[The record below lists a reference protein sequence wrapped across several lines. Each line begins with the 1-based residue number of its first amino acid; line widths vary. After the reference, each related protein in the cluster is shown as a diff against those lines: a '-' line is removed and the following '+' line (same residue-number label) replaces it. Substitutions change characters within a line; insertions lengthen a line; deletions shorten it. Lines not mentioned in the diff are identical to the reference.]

1 MKERYL
7 LVVLIIFVF
16 MLILDFYSFKGLK
29 TITFDFSNAQT
40 RHTVHIIYWSMSIL
54 FILPIPVFFFFSDYF
69 VDPKNNSTAF
79 LMNSVIFTYVL
90 AKLTFV
96 IFHGLDDILNLFRRI
111 FEAVFQSSSS
121 SDLQGSAITRL
132 NFLTYLGAAAFVLTA
147 SAFTYGIVKG
157 RFNFRIIAEKLKFK
171 NLPSKFNGFKVIQI
185 SDLHIGSFSRFHKSV
200 EDIIEKIN
208 NLNPDLIVFT
218 GDMVNNVADE
228 MEGWQPIFSRLKAK
242 HGKISILGNHDYGD
256 YHTFPSAQAKIDNLN
271 RLKEIHR
278 EIGFDLLLNEN
289 RTIKIDND
297 QISILG
303 VENWGNPPFVQY
315 GDLDLASKGTEN
327 AAFKLLLS
335 HDPSHWDEQVKPNT
349 NIDLTLSGHTH
360 GMQFGIEIPGFK
372 WSPVKYKYP
381 KWAGLYSEGNQHLY
395 VNRGFGHLGFAGR
408 VGMDPEITEI
418 ELLSA

>member
-1 MKERYL
+1 
-7 LVVLIIFVF
+7 V
-16 MLILDFYSFKGLK
+16 
-29 TITFDFSNAQT
+29 
-40 RHTVHIIYWSMSIL
+40 
-54 FILPIPVFFFFSDYF
+54 
-69 VDPKNNSTAF
+69 AF
-79 LMNSVIFTYVL
+79 
-90 AKLTFV
+90 A
-96 IFHGLDDILNLFRRI
+96 
-111 FEAVFQSSSS
+111 
-121 SDLQGSAITRL
+121 
-132 NFLTYLGAAAFVLTA
+132 LTA

-157 RFNFRIIAEKLKFK
+157 RFNFRVIAEKLKFK

-200 EDIIEKIN
+200 KEIIEKIN
-208 NLNPDLIVFT
+208 KLNPDLIVFT

-289 RTIKIDND
+289 RTIKIDNE

-303 VENWGNPPFVQY
+303 VENWGKPPFVQY

-418 ELLSA
+418 ELVSA